1 MVFFYTLTPMIE
13 NEKVDYGSMHL
24 VRTSYDD
31 VDYIVDKKHWVPSS
45 AQVVQGKTSSTAVYD
60 DDISLVHPDYM
71 ARLRHPSLDTVE
83 VQNRYRDVLSLLDS
97 AIAVANSNA
106 DVKKQEDLT
115 KTKELITSVLSS
127 LNHPQPSESDKEA
140 P

>member
-1 MVFFYTLTPMIE
+1 MLFFQTLTPLAQ
-13 NEKVDYGSMHL
+13 NEKVNMDAMYL

-60 DDISLVHPDYM
+60 DDISLVRPDYM

-83 VQNRYRDVLSLLDS
+83 IQNRYKDVLSLLDG
-97 AIAVANSNA
+97 AIAVASSNA
-106 DVKKQEDLT
+106 DTKKQEDLT

-127 LNHPQPSESDKEA
+127 LNHSQSSESDKEVH
-140 P
+140 